1 MSLQS
6 LICLHKQFLMI
17 VDIFSSFD
25 PATLYIF
32 SLSSTLFWITSM
44 LVFSS
49 IFSSIW
55 PMAPSSVSPL
65 YSSIELINTQSQRSF
80 ILFIKGARH
89 LLAALFILIIFLNI
103 IGLCPYVFRSTGH
116 LLLTLAFGLPLW
128 LGIIIRGVAWNT
140 KEFIAHFLPSGA
152 PDWLNPFLVLI
163 ETVRISVRFITLSF
177 RLGANIT
184 AGHIVL
190 GLIGVYCT
198 AAVFTSLPS
207 LIIIILTQS
216 FFTLFEIGVALIQAY
231 IFCLL
236 LTLYSD
242 DHPH

>member
-1 MSLQS
+1 
-6 LICLHKQFLMI
+6 MI

-25 PATLYIF
+25 PATLYIYTI
-32 SLSSTLFWITSM
+32 SSTIFW
-44 LVFSS
+44 LVSIV
-49 IFSSIW
+49 IFSSMFTSLW
-55 PMAPSSVSPL
+55 PMTSSFITPL
-65 YSSIELINTQSQRSF
+65 YSSVELINTQSQRSF
-80 ILFIKGARH
+80 FLYIKGGRH
-89 LLAALFILIIFLNI
+89 LIASLFILIIFLNI
-103 IGLCPYVFRSTGH
+103 VGLFPYVFRVTGH
-116 LLLTLAFGLPLW
+116 LLLTLRFGLPLW
-128 LGIIIRGVAWNT
+128 LGILLRGAAWNT

-163 ETVRISVRFITLSF
+163 EAVRISVRFITLSF

-198 AAVFTSLPS
+198 AAIFSSLPS
-207 LIIIILTQS
+207 LILIMFTQS